1 MDDRHIVPP
10 CLFFFSFAFFCES
23 MVISNFKKFKVSYET
38 IVLFFTF
45 LYYYLLWNEFVHILM
60 YKSSWFV
67 EFKDETYFIMRG
79 KWSVY
84 SYSFQFTF
92 LCTVSLI
99 SQSFI
104 CWCHSDRGAKLLE
117 MHARLED
124 RNAIFR
130 HHILPTHAVHNLPSS
145 CEAEVTCCVSDKGK
159 WPRWWITQC
168 IFRCLDAQQEHTSRS
183 EWCIAVYQVKF
194 Y

>member
-1 MDDRHIVPP
+1 
-10 CLFFFSFAFFCES
+10 
-23 MVISNFKKFKVSYET
+23 
-38 IVLFFTF
+38 
-45 LYYYLLWNEFVHILM
+45 M
-60 YKSSWFV
+60 YKSSWFG

-84 SYSFQFTF
+84 SYSFQLTF
-92 LCTVSLI
+92 LCIVSFI
-99 SQSFI
+99 SQSCI
-104 CWCHSDRGAKLLE
+104 CWCHFDRGAELLE
-117 MHARLED
+117 IHARLED
-124 RNAIFR
+124 RNAIFL

-159 WPRWWITQC
+159 WPRGWITQY
-168 IFRCLDAQQEHTSRS
+168 IFRCLDAQQEHASRS